1 MTADPVAG
9 VPLSERVRA
18 LLDAPVFAVVAT
30 VGADGMPHQSVVWV
44 THDAS
49 QLIFGI
55 ERGSRKAR
63 DLARA
68 PRVGVLLHPPEA
80 PYTYVSVRGTARLE
94 PPGQHPGLMDALS
107 AKYTGLSH
115 AEFLGDQVPA
125 DDDLL
130 FVRVVAER
138 VLEIP

>member
-1 MTADPVAG
+1 VTEDPFTG
-9 VPLSERVRA
+9 VPLSARVRA

-30 VGADGMPHQSVVWV
+30 VGADGTPHQSVVWV

-49 QLIFGI
+49 HLLFGI

-63 DLARA
+63 DLTRA
-68 PRVGVLLHPPEA
+68 PRIGVLLHPPEA
-80 PYTYVSVRGTARLE
+80 PYTYVSLRGVARLE
-94 PPGQHPGLMDALS
+94 PPHLHPGLMDAL
-107 AKYTGLSH
+107 ARKYTGMSH
-115 AEFLGDQVPA
+115 AGFLGDQVPA